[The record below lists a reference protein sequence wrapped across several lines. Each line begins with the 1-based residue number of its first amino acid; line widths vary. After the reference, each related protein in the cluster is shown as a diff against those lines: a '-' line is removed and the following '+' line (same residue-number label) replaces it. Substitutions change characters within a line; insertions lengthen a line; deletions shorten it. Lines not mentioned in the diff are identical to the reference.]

1 MSKSNTCA
9 GYRRH
14 PRLFF
19 GRMTTVASTAYVN
32 ARNKVVR
39 SAPASYDE
47 ATADKLW
54 QVSRELTGL
63 APASPRD
70 GA

>member
-1 MSKSNTCA
+1 
-9 GYRRH
+9 
-14 PRLFF
+14 
-19 GRMTTVASTAYVN
+19 MTTVASTAYVN